1 MADQDPPQPTGPRP
15 RTGRRLL
22 VLRATGLAGAA
33 ALTGCIQV
41 PAGNNP
47 YRTGVNDS
55 DPSDGPGQGRGNR
68 SYAPQRRTTGVSDS
82 DPSDGPG
89 QGRGTAYRGSSGRND
104 NDPNDAPGRGR
115 GNVRRTS
122 DSDPYDAAG
131 QGRR

>member
-1 MADQDPPQPTGPRP
+1 
-15 RTGRRLL
+15 
-22 VLRATGLAGAA
+22 VLRATGLVGAA

-41 PAGNNP
+41 PAGNSA
-47 YRTGVNDS
+47 YRTGLNDS

-68 SYAPQRRTTGVSDS
+68 GYSPQHRNTGVSDS